1 MTKAKTTTR
10 KKNCRQTASKTQG
23 HIGPATPSY
32 VCDLMVAIKSA
43 GPTDLAV
50 IRDRISELSSEL
62 DALDEAE
69 KILAL
74 KFDGVRQRQVATAQ
88 RRNRKRPSSR
98 PQTLSEMVSGY
109 LIKKGR
115 AVAPEKIAADLGIAV
130 SSVMQVSQFDGYEKT
145 EDGIFFAGG
154 F

>member
-1 MTKAKTTTR
+1 
-10 KKNCRQTASKTQG
+10 
-23 HIGPATPSY
+23 
-32 VCDLMVAIKSA
+32 MVAIKSA